1 MSLTRHLKGRNS
13 PIRKFM
19 QTQFPNTK
27 PFLADARKQVR
38 AAYTIHPDEDVPWGV
53 IGMALDYRIR
63 YYFDVTP
70 YNELAAYKG
79 AGILT
84 NAQTATAHA
93 AFGYEWTGNM
103 EDTMHIFDKRT
114 GKTLL
119 WHFPDLNASTSAPDA
134 SSIDD
139 FLMLEANN
147 FASSVVKGK
156 IVCSSD
162 GVAPLM
168 SEYQDFFD
176 RLDYFLGRDSPV
188 DTRLEAHQ
196 EDTLNRYCIVL
207 ALMEQVYRVG
217 PREGNPLVD
226 REIDNMGALLDIAD
240 HYWLD
245 DLRELSWEFYDN
257 YNCLLHLPHTLN
269 PTFEGSGDVGGGD
282 ADLIVDGV
290 LIDAKTTV
298 KWEINLE
305 WLWQVL
311 GYALLDYSDRYGING
326 VGLYMARQGILFRW
340 TLDEVIEGLCADKTA
355 SVNELRNQFEECV
368 KDLK

>member
-70 YNELAAYKG
+70 YDELAAYKG

-103 EDTMHIFDKRT
+103 EDTMYIFDKRT

-168 SEYQDFFD
+168 SEYQDFCD

-207 ALMEQVYRVG
+207 ALMEQVYR
-217 PREGNPLVD
+217 
-226 REIDNMGALLDIAD
+226 
-240 HYWLD
+240 
-245 DLRELSWEFYDN
+245 
-257 YNCLLHLPHTLN
+257 
-269 PTFEGSGDVGGGD
+269 D
-282 ADLIVDGV
+282 APIF
-290 LIDAKTTV
+290 V
-298 KWEINLE
+298 KRLYY
-305 WLWQVL
+305 L
-311 GYALLDYSDRYGING
+311 
-326 VGLYMARQGILFRW
+326 VGLPD
-340 TLDEVIEGLCADKTA
+340 DE
-355 SVNELRNQFEECV
+355 
-368 KDLK
+368 